1 MPRFGRGVATLL
13 VGWAAGRMRCALR
26 TAADTTASCWRW
38 RRPTSPARS
47 SRSSTP
53 TRAKKNFE
61 VILGTLRARIG
72 TEERTLAAGDELD
85 IPRGTVHA
93 MWNESQDEARVIWLT
108 RPALRTED
116 FFVAVGRLAQEGKLT
131 AKGAGNPLLGA
142 ALLHRFRDEFRPTRP
157 PPVVQPVVF
166 GALAILAW
174 VLGQR
179 P

>member
-1 MPRFGRGVATLL
+1 
-13 VGWAAGRMRCALR
+13 
-26 TAADTTASCWRW
+26 
-38 RRPTSPARS
+38 
-47 SRSSTP
+47 
-53 TRAKKNFE
+53 
-61 VILGTLRARIG
+61 LGTLRARIG

>member
-1 MPRFGRGVATLL
+1 MATAGD
-13 VGWAAGRMRCALR
+13 VVENPAARMRLRFLR
-26 TAADTTASCWRW
+26 TAGDTNGELLEMEATYQPGSVEPLEHSHPRQEEH
-38 RRPTSPARS
+38 
-47 SRSSTP
+47 
-53 TRAKKNFE
+53 FE
-61 VILGTLRARIG
+61 VILGTLRARVG

-142 ALLHRFRDEFRPTRP
+142 ALLHRFRDEFRPTSP
-157 PPVVQPVVF
+157 PPVVQPVVV
-166 GALAILAW
+166 GALAILARL
-174 VLGQR
+174 LGQR